1 MVGVV
6 TNNFSVQVEV
16 ENNDKIKSNVQ
27 PTNLGAIPKRPTAQS
42 LFEEVEKEVAMKKT
56 TNMSSTITVGTA

>member
-1 MVGVV
+1 M

-27 PTNLGAIPKRPTAQS
+27 PTNLGAIPKRPTEQS
-42 LFEEVEKEVAMKKT
+42 LFEEVEKEVAMKT

>member
-1 MVGVV
+1 M

-27 PTNLGAIPKRPTAQS
+27 PTNLGAIPKRPTGQS

>member
-1 MVGVV
+1 M

-27 PTNLGAIPKRPTAQS
+27 PTNLGAIPKRPRAQS
-42 LFEEVEKEVAMKKT
+42 LFEEVEKEVAMKT

>member
-42 LFEEVEKEVAMKKT
+42 LFEEAEKEVEMKT

>member
-42 LFEEVEKEVAMKKT
+42 LFEEVEKEVEMKT